1 MTDLG
6 KSLIQEE
13 IEKRKAELLIK
24 MLMQKFKK
32 VSDEYKGKIK
42 ILPEETIELI
52 ATYIF
57 ELNSVEELENILV
70 FLIQKF
76 YLTMELKSWRKS
88 RAFFVSNIV

>member
-1 MTDLG
+1 MGKAEEELRMTDLG

-57 ELNSVEELENILV
+57 ELNSVEELEKY
-70 FLIQKF
+70 F
-76 YLTMELKSWRKS
+76 
-88 RAFFVSNIV
+88 

>member
-57 ELNSVEELENILV
+57 ELNSVEELEKY
-70 FLIQKF
+70 F
-76 YLTMELKSWRKS
+76 
-88 RAFFVSNIV
+88 

>member
-1 MTDLG
+1 M
-6 KSLIQEE
+6 S
-13 IEKRKAELLIK
+13 IK
-24 MLMQKFKK
+24 
-32 VSDEYKGKIK
+32 ENK

-88 RAFFVSNIV
+88 RAFLCQILFEYGNIFIGNSI

>member
-1 MTDLG
+1 MTDFG

-57 ELNSVEELENILV
+57 ELNSVEELEKY
-70 FLIQKF
+70 F
-76 YLTMELKSWRKS
+76 
-88 RAFFVSNIV
+88 